1 MRYRAQERETN
12 AGYGGR
18 MDLKDLDLN
27 LFHVFDAVLREKSVT
42 RAGERVGLSQ
52 PAMSNALARLRKL
65 FGDPLFLRT
74 PGGMNPT
81 PYAERLAEPVRRALD
96 LLELTLREQ
105 AGFDPAVSTRTF
117 RFHMSDIGEVVFLPP
132 LLERLKRDAPG
143 ARVEVAQYP
152 VEGIREALETG
163 KIDAALGF
171 MPELGGGIAQR
182 RLFRDRYVC
191 LVRDDHPLIRRGMSA
206 AQFRAVRHVL
216 IASSGT
222 GHEVVE
228 RMLEEQGLRGN
239 IALRVPH
246 FMVVPMILARTD
258 LVCTVPLQLAQAF
271 GASDRFRMLEVPLA
285 LPAFDVRLL
294 WHERFE
300 QEPGNRWLRGQLL
313 DLFLESDVGVRARR
327 SSRDRPRR
335 PAVP

>member
-1 MRYRAQERETN
+1 
-12 AGYGGR
+12 

-27 LFHVFDAVLREKSVT
+27 LLQVFDAVLREKSVT
-42 RAGERVGLSQ
+42 RAGQRVGLSQ

-65 FGDPLFLRT
+65 FGDPLFVRT

-81 PYAERLAEPVRRALD
+81 PYALRLADPVRQALD
-96 LLELTLREQ
+96 LLALTLREQ
-105 AGFDPAVSTRTF
+105 AGFDPATSTRTF

-132 LLERLKRDAPG
+132 MLERLKRDAPG

-152 VEGIREALETG
+152 VDGIRESLATG
-163 KIDAALGF
+163 KIDIALGF

-191 LVRDDHPLIRRGMSA
+191 LARKDHPVIRRTLTTG
-206 AQFRAVRHVL
+206 QFRAVRHAL

-228 RMLEEQGLRGN
+228 RTLDEQGLGGN

-258 LVCTVPLQLAQAF
+258 LVCTVPWQLAQAF
-271 GASDRFRMLEVPLA
+271 KAMGNFRVHEMPIA
-285 LPAFDVRLL
+285 IPSFDVRLL

-300 QEPGNRWLRGQLL
+300 QEPGHRWLREQLL
-313 DLFLESDVGVRARR
+313 ALFAK
-327 SSRDRPRR
+327 
-335 PAVP
+335 

>member
-1 MRYRAQERETN
+1 
-12 AGYGGR
+12 
-18 MDLKDLDLN
+18 MDLNDLDLN
-27 LFHVFDAVLREKSVT
+27 LLHVFDAVLRERSVT
-42 RAGERVGLSQ
+42 RAGQRVGLSQ

-65 FGDPLFLRT
+65 FGDPLFVRT
-74 PGGMNPT
+74 PGGMSPT
-81 PYAERLAEPVRRALD
+81 PCALRLADPVRQALD
-96 LLELTLREQ
+96 LLALTLREQ
-105 AGFDPAVSTRTF
+105 AGFDPATSTRIF

-143 ARVEVAQYP
+143 ARVETAQYP
-152 VEGIREALETG
+152 VGGIRESLETG
-163 KIDAALGF
+163 KIDIALGF

-191 LVRDDHPLIRRGMSA
+191 LARKEHPVIRRTFTA
-206 AQFRAVRHVL
+206 AQFCAVRHVL

-228 RMLEEQGLRGN
+228 RMLDAQGLSGS

-258 LVCTVPLQLAQAF
+258 YVCTVPSQLAQAF
-271 GASDRFRMLEVPLA
+271 RTMGSFRMHEVPLA
-285 LPAFDVRLL
+285 IPTFDVRLL

-300 QEPGNRWLRGQLL
+300 QEPGNRWLREQLL
-313 DLFLESDVGVRARR
+313 ELFAK
-327 SSRDRPRR
+327 
-335 PAVP
+335 

>member
-1 MRYRAQERETN
+1 MGDMILIHNRN
-12 AGYGGR
+12 AARPAFQGKLAGR
-18 MDLKDLDLN
+18 VNLNDLDLN
-27 LFHVFDAVLREKSVT
+27 LLRVFDAVLREKSVT
-42 RAGERVGLSQ
+42 RAGQRVGLSQ
-52 PAMSNALARLRKL
+52 PAMSNALARLRGL
-65 FGDPLFLRT
+65 FGDPLFVRT

-81 PYAERLAEPVRRALD
+81 PCALRLADPVRRALD

-105 AGFDPAVSTRTF
+105 AGFDAASATRTF

-143 ARVEVAQYP
+143 VRLEVAQYP
-152 VEGIREALETG
+152 VTGIRESLETG
-163 KIDAALGF
+163 KIDIALGF
-171 MPELGGGIAQR
+171 MPELGGGIAQQ

-191 LVRDDHPLIRRGMSA
+191 LAREDHPVIRRNLSA
-206 AQFRAVRHVL
+206 AQFRAARHVL

-228 RMLEEQGLRGN
+228 RMLEEQGLGGN

-258 LVCTVPLQLAQAF
+258 LVCTVPWQLAQAF
-271 GASDRFRMLEVPLA
+271 KATGRFRMLEVPLA
-285 LPAFDVRLL
+285 LPTFDVRML

-300 QEPGNRWLRGQLL
+300 QDPGNRWLRERLL
-313 DLFLESDVGVRARR
+313 ELFRAKPQVAARV
-327 SSRDRPRR
+327 PR
-335 PAVP
+335 

>member
-1 MRYRAQERETN
+1 MALRGIPGANSTGAIAKN
-12 AGYGGR
+12 GCG

-27 LFHVFDAVLREKSVT
+27 LLHVFDAVLREKSVT
-42 RAGERVGLSQ
+42 RAGRRVGLSQ

-65 FGDPLFLRT
+65 FGDPLFVRT
-74 PGGMNPT
+74 ASGSCRPAC
-81 PYAERLAEPVRRALD
+81 AERLAEPVRQALD

-105 AGFDPAVSTRTF
+105 TGFDPVASTRTF

-152 VEGIREALETG
+152 VDGIREALETG
-163 KIDAALGF
+163 KIDFALGF

-191 LVRDDHPLIRRGMSA
+191 LAREDHPVIRRSLSA
-206 AQFRAVRHVL
+206 TQFRAVRHVL

-228 RMLEEQGLRGN
+228 RMLDEQGLRGN

-271 GASDRFRMLEVPLA
+271 KATARFRMLEVPLA
-285 LPAFDVRLL
+285 LPTFDVRLL

-300 QEPGNRWLRGQLL
+300 QEPGNRWLRGVLL
-313 DLFLESDVGVRARR
+313 DLFLE
-327 SSRDRPRR
+327 
-335 PAVP
+335 

>member
-1 MRYRAQERETN
+1 
-12 AGYGGR
+12 

-27 LFHVFDAVLREKSVT
+27 LLQVFDAVLREKSVT
-42 RAGERVGLSQ
+42 RAGQRVGLSQ

-65 FGDPLFLRT
+65 FGDPLFVRT

-81 PYAERLAEPVRRALD
+81 PYALRLADPVRQALD
-96 LLELTLREQ
+96 LLALTLREQ
-105 AGFDPAVSTRTF
+105 AGFDPATSTRTF

-132 LLERLKRDAPG
+132 MLERLKRDAPG

-152 VEGIREALETG
+152 VDGIRESLATG
-163 KIDAALGF
+163 KIDIALGF

-191 LVRDDHPLIRRGMSA
+191 LARKDHPVIRRTLTTG
-206 AQFRAVRHVL
+206 QFRAVRHAL

-228 RMLEEQGLRGN
+228 RTLDEQGLGGN

-258 LVCTVPLQLAQAF
+258 LVCTVPWQLAQAF
-271 GASDRFRMLEVPLA
+271 KAMGNFRVHEMPIA
-285 LPAFDVRLL
+285 IPSFDVRLL
-294 WHERFE
+294 WHVRFE
-300 QEPGNRWLRGQLL
+300 QEPGNRWLREQLL
-313 DLFLESDVGVRARR
+313 ARF
-327 SSRDRPRR
+327 
-335 PAVP
+335 AK

>member
-1 MRYRAQERETN
+1 MGPCAARG
-12 AGYGGR
+12 AGEASDR
-18 MDLKDLDLN
+18 MDLNDLDLN
-27 LFHVFDAVLREKSVT
+27 LLNVFDAVLREKSVT
-42 RAGERVGLSQ
+42 RAGQRVGLSQ

-65 FGDPLFLRT
+65 FGDPLFVRT

-81 PYAERLAEPVRRALD
+81 PCALRLADPVRQALD
-96 LLELTLREQ
+96 LLALTLREE
-105 AGFDPAVSTRTF
+105 AGFEPATSTRTF
-117 RFHMSDIGEVVFLPP
+117 RFHMSDIGEIVFLPP
-132 LLERLKRDAPG
+132 LLERLKRDAPR
-143 ARVEVAQYP
+143 ARVEVAQIP
-152 VEGIREALETG
+152 VDAIRESLETG
-163 KIDAALGF
+163 KLDIALGF

-191 LVRDDHPLIRRGMSA
+191 LARKDHPVIRRTLKA
-206 AQFRAVRHVL
+206 AQFRTVRHAV

-228 RMLEEQGLRGN
+228 RMLDEEGLRGN

-258 LVCTVPLQLAQAF
+258 LVCTVPWQLAQAF
-271 GASDRFRMLEVPLA
+271 KPMGHFRVHEVPLA
-285 LPAFDVRLL
+285 IPTFDVCVL

-313 DLFLESDVGVRARR
+313 ELFIERAAGLGVRR
-327 SSRDRPRR
+327 SSRGRPRR
-335 PAVP
+335 PVGP

>member
-1 MRYRAQERETN
+1 
-12 AGYGGR
+12 
-18 MDLKDLDLN
+18 MDLNDLDLN
-27 LFHVFDAVLREKSVT
+27 LLLVFDGVLREKSVT
-42 RAGERVGLSQ
+42 RAGQRVGLSQ
-52 PAMSNALARLRKL
+52 PALSNALARLRKL
-65 FGDPLFLRT
+65 FGDPLFVRT

-81 PYAERLAEPVRRALD
+81 PFALRLADPVRQALD
-96 LLELTLREQ
+96 LLEVTLREQ
-105 AGFDPAVSTRTF
+105 AGFDPAATTRAF

-143 ARVEVAQYP
+143 ARVEVAQFP
-152 VEGIREALETG
+152 VDGIREALETG
-163 KIDAALGF
+163 KIDIALGF

-191 LVRDDHPLIRRGMSA
+191 LARKDHPVIRRTLTA

-228 RMLEEQGLRGN
+228 RMLAEEGLGGS

-258 LVCTVPLQLAQAF
+258 LVCTVPWQLAQAF
-271 GASDRFRMLEVPLA
+271 KAMGSFRTHEVPLA
-285 LPAFDVRLL
+285 IPTFDVRLL

-300 QEPGNRWLRGQLL
+300 QEPGNRWLREQLL
-313 DLFLESDVGVRARR
+313 DLFAK
-327 SSRDRPRR
+327 
-335 PAVP
+335 

>member
-1 MRYRAQERETN
+1 
-12 AGYGGR
+12 
-18 MDLKDLDLN
+18 MDLNDLDLN
-27 LFHVFDAVLREKSVT
+27 LLRVFDAVLREKSVT
-42 RAGERVGLSQ
+42 RAGQHVGLSQ
-52 PAMSNALARLRKL
+52 PAMSNALARLRNL
-65 FGDPLFLRT
+65 FGDPLFVRT
-74 PGGMNPT
+74 PSGMNPT
-81 PYAERLAEPVRRALD
+81 PCALRLADPVRQALD

-105 AGFDPAVSTRTF
+105 AGFDPATSARTF

-143 ARVEVAQYP
+143 VRLEVAQYP
-152 VEGIREALETG
+152 VDGIRESLETG
-163 KIDAALGF
+163 KIDIALGF

-182 RLFRDRYVC
+182 RLFRDRYIC
-191 LVRDDHPLIRRGMSA
+191 LAREDHPVIRRSFSA

-228 RMLEEQGLRGN
+228 RMLNEQGLADR

-258 LVCTVPLQLAQAF
+258 LVCTVPWQLAQAF
-271 GASDRFRMLEVPLA
+271 RAMGRFRAHEAPLA
-285 LPAFDVRLL
+285 IPPFDVRLL

-300 QEPGNRWLRGQLL
+300 QDPGNRWLREQLL
-313 DLFLESDVGVRARR
+313 DLFLEDGARQAAAR
-327 SSRDRPRR
+327 VPR
-335 PAVP
+335 